1 MHFQTINK
9 RHMNF
14 FIEVKK
20 AMDIFN
26 ISFILKCYF
35 SLDSFNLHIIM
46 YILFQEDCFAD
57 LDK

>member
-1 MHFQTINK
+1 
-9 RHMNF
+9 MNF

-35 SLDSFNLHIIM
+35 SLESFNLHIIM
-46 YILFQEDCFAD
+46 YIIFQEDCFAD